1 MKRIL
6 LHPAGKCKRICHIL
20 QKERELFHSHACLQF
35 GRPASEFVIFSFPA
49 GEKQTLALCAFTATP
64 PFLAKLSGEKP
75 PRLPARGLSR
85 VSRFSR
91 VFRRGAPAGEGG
103 KGMAG
108 GTRRVCGTS
117 PSGWASAGNIKAAP
131 SPKNSAP
138 PKSMRTHGPSFPFPQ
153 PCYPP
158 LQKRGGMGIISPW
171 RSSNCCAEWY
181 GHSYRAVGCLLHP
194 AACRIHVSSCYCYTD
209 LV

>member
-1 MKRIL
+1 MRESLFRLIILTRRTGTLSSAADRMKRIL

-20 QKERELFHSHACLQF
+20 QKERELFHSHAFLQF

-91 VFRRGAPAGEGG
+91 KTSGGARPPGREERGWRGDPPC
-103 KGMAG
+103 
-108 GTRRVCGTS
+108 VCGTS
-117 PSGWASAGNIKAAP
+117 LSGWGSAGNIKAVP
-131 SPKNSAP
+131 SS
-138 PKSMRTHGPSFPFPQ
+138 
-153 PCYPP
+153 
-158 LQKRGGMGIISPW
+158 
-171 RSSNCCAEWY
+171 
-181 GHSYRAVGCLLHP
+181 
-194 AACRIHVSSCYCYTD
+194 
-209 LV
+209 

>member
-1 MKRIL
+1 
-6 LHPAGKCKRICHIL
+6 
-20 QKERELFHSHACLQF
+20 
-35 GRPASEFVIFSFPA
+35 
-49 GEKQTLALCAFTATP
+49 
-64 PFLAKLSGEKP
+64 
-75 PRLPARGLSR
+75 
-85 VSRFSR
+85 
-91 VFRRGAPAGEGG
+91 
-103 KGMAG
+103 MAG

-117 PSGWASAGNIKAAP
+117 LSGWASAGNIKAAP

-194 AACRIHVSSCYCYTD
+194 AACRIHVSSSYCNPDFPKLQGGFGKIPKNPACSKGQAGLSFPYFRFHPRREYSRASPPSE
-209 LV
+209 VSR